1 MDREMLRNLILEI
14 LREEAGDCPVKK
26 AVPKTITLGQ
36 ADRLDT
42 GNPAHRVYTRDF
54 FTLEESPR
62 LGAGLME
69 MEATAFPWTLTYDE
83 VDVVLSGRLE
93 IRCGAKTV
101 SAGPGEVILLPKG
114 SQIEFIAAEKTR
126 FVYVTYPA
134 DWNTKQGTVSE

>member
-1 MDREMLRNLILEI
+1 M
-14 LREEAGDCPVKK
+14 
-26 AVPKTITLGQ
+26 
-36 ADRLDT
+36 
-42 GNPAHRVYTRDF
+42 
-54 FTLEESPR
+54 
-62 LGAGLME
+62 
-69 MEATAFPWTLTYDE
+69 
-83 VDVVLSGRLE
+83 VLSGRLE